1 MTWVNSDNLF
11 FYKKVKILDNL
22 NEILFFHVNFRKM
35 MLYFF
40 FSFQF
45 CLETTYLNEILFKDD
60 FESKKFLMTKTK

>member
-60 FESKKFLMTKTK
+60 FESKKILMTKKK

>member
-11 FYKKVKILDNL
+11 FYKKVKVLDNL